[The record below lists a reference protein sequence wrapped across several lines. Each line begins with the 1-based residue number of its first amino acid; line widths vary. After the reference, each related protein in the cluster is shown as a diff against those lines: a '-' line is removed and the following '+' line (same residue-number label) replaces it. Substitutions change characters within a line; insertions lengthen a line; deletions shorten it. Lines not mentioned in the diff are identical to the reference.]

1 MTNTAFEIISEAH
14 DRGSCPMALTLRSW
28 LRLQRHNVPRPKLLD
43 SHITRTPLRAQ
54 CVAGSM
60 RFVSLVESLE
70 VIDEHTTR
78 HLQFAQEHERW
89 TDGQWVRILD
99 SDETHTCLDT
109 PGQVWTQRSKEA
121 AYQSP

>member
-1 MTNTAFEIISEAH
+1 
-14 DRGSCPMALTLRSW
+14 
-28 LRLQRHNVPRPKLLD
+28 
-43 SHITRTPLRAQ
+43 
-54 CVAGSM
+54 M

-121 AYQSP
+121 AYQSPIRFNHSL